1 MSLEVYHK
9 ARWAYWLGRRRKALE
24 LCRSV
29 NFDKTD
35 FLAAEI
41 LLSGPHYT
49 QVLRRAHEAVQPA
62 VYIEIGI
69 DEGNTL
75 RLAHPGTHVIGIDP
89 CPKLTVPAGANTKIF
104 QMTSDEYFA
113 NNSPPPAQMAF
124 IDGMHQFE
132 YALRDFRNLERAM
145 HPTGTIFV
153 HDAVP
158 LDERTATRER
168 KTAFWSGDVWRFLL
182 ILRDHRPD
190 LRVEVLNCPPTGLAR
205 ITNLNPH
212 YTWPAVDLDRYLK
225 RDFDERVR

>member
-9 ARWAYWLGRRRKALE
+9 ARWAYRLGRRRKALE

-29 NFDKTD
+29 SFDKTD
-35 FLAAEI
+35 FLAAKI

-49 QVLRRAHEAVQPA
+49 EVLRRAHEAIQPA

-69 DEGNTL
+69 DEGSTL
-75 RLAHPGTHVIGIDP
+75 RLAHPGTQVIGIDP
-89 CPKLTVPAGANTKIF
+89 CPKLTAPAGANTKIF
-104 QMTSDEYFA
+104 RMTSDEYFA
-113 NNSPPPAQMAF
+113 TNSSPLAQMAF

-132 YALRDFRNLERAM
+132 YALRDFQNLEHTM
-145 HPTGTIFV
+145 HPRGTLFV
-153 HDAVP
+153 HDVVP

-212 YTWPAVDLDRYLK
+212 YTWPAIDVDRYLK
-225 RDFDERVR
+225 TGFDERIR